1 MDIQNPNGIFHWDLT
16 GKTHP
21 CIPWSREAIFLLFMA
36 KLKTKIVFLCSSC
49 GDDFPKWN
57 GQCPSCKEWG
67 TLSEFKVS
75 SKKNKGK
82 TEIRGSKFLPDLL
95 SGAPVKRISTGIR
108 EADRVLG
115 GGFLSGA
122 LILLGGS
129 PGVGKSTLALHI
141 CSGIDRKVLY
151 ISAEESEEQVA
162 LRARRLKIN
171 SEYLHLS
178 GENEVEGII
187 THIERISPELVV
199 VDSIQTVMN
208 TGLDSLPGSPSQ
220 IRDCGQR
227 LLEVSK
233 QRNVTILIVGHVTKD
248 GTIAGPKMLEH
259 MVDTVLYMDGDDRYD
274 HRILRSAKN
283 RFGATHEV
291 GIFNMDSE
299 GLKEV
304 TNPSEMFLAE
314 RSINIPGTS
323 VYPSLEGTRPIL
335 VEVQVLVSDANFG
348 TPQRNL
354 NGFDYKRLGMLIAVL
369 EKRIGLAMGT
379 KDVFV
384 NLVGGLRVDDP
395 AADLSIICS
404 TASSTMDNPIEE
416 NTVLLGEVGLAGEV
430 RSISRLEHRLTE
442 AKTLGFKTAIVPAA
456 SVNDKVKKIEIDLHP
471 VKFVKDAFKILF

>member
-21 CIPWSREAIFLLFMA
+21 CIPWSREAIFPLFMA

-67 TLSEFKVS
+67 TLSEFKAS
-75 SKKNKGK
+75 SKKSKGK
-82 TEIRGSKFLPDLL
+82 TEIRDSKFLPDVL
-95 SGAPVKRISTGIR
+95 SGAPVERISTGIR

-171 SEYLHLS
+171 SKYLHLS

-187 THIERISPELVV
+187 THIERISPGLVV

-384 NLVGGLRVDDP
+384 NLVGGLRVNDP

-456 SVNDKVKKIEIDLHP
+456 SMNDKVKKIEIDLHP